1 MKDICK
7 YHVAYLEEKADGP
20 DQQTILT
27 ETKKR
32 LSEKGFLPSPEELKQ
47 IQDTIFNKNT
57 LGGLGRKR

>member
-47 IQDTIFNKNT
+47 I
-57 LGGLGRKR
+57 